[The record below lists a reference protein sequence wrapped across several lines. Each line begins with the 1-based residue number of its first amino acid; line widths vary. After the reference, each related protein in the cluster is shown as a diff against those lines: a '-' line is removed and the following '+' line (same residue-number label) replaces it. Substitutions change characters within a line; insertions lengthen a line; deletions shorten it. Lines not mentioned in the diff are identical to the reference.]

1 MKTDL
6 QAQIC
11 RRTRYHKVYT
21 AKELAERF
29 DVTPQGIHNAMRG
42 LMQMALSGT
51 YNYRWE
57 RNENGYEKV
66 AYWTMFKIG

>member
-6 QAQIC
+6 QTQIC

-21 AKELAERF
+21 AKELAERLG
-29 DVTPQGIHNAMRG
+29 VTPQGIHNAMRG
-42 LMQMALSGT
+42 LMQMSLSGS

-57 RNENGYEKV
+57 RNEDGYEKV
-66 AYWTMFKIG
+66 AYWTMYQI

>member
-6 QAQIC
+6 QTQIC

-21 AKELAERF
+21 AKELAERL
-29 DVTPQGIHNAMRG
+29 DTTPQGIHNAMRG
-42 LMQMALSGT
+42 LMQMALSGS

-57 RNENGYEKV
+57 RNRDGYKKV
-66 AYWTMFKIG
+66 AYWTMYKI